1 MDLLFIAEDMNR
13 LLTDIHIYI
22 IIVVAIPITDI
33 SIIFISIIFI
43 IIPIIFIIIVVDII
57 KRGGW
62 STIPGG
68 GRLVIVVGDRVTGQ
82 YIQVCRPHRR
92 PIRIQLAVDE
102 HRGGAPRHAVSLPLE
117 QLKGGVGHALREG
130 HHDRTGFQPTSL
142 EQTDREIDRQT
153 MRGLARV
160 RNCCGHLY
168 RCDAV
173 RGKKVISHYYPV
185 SIHPSIHPLLT
196 HHVTE
201 RPHEE
206 VVEARRVRE
215 HQVPVAPV
223 VVQE

>member
-1 MDLLFIAEDMNR
+1 MDLLFIAEDMSR

-43 IIPIIFIIIVVDII
+43 FIPIIFIIIVVDII

-117 QLKGGVGHALREG
+117 QLEGGVGHALREG

-142 EQTDREIDRQT
+142 EQTDRET
-153 MRGLARV
+153 MRGLVRV

-168 RCDAV
+168 V
-173 RGKKVISHYYPV
+173 LMLP
-185 SIHPSIHPLLT
+185 SIHPSIHYPLLTT

-223 VVQE
+223 VVQEGPLMHTYMDA